1 VPQAVEC
8 LLLKWK
14 PGVQIPIQKIYI
26 QKQNHTK
33 KQGKNGILIKEIKN
47 LFFAGTEVC
56 TWLYI
61 W

>member
-14 PGVQIPIQKIYI
+14 PGAQIPIEKIYI

-33 KQGKNGILIKEIKN
+33 KTGEKWNIDKGKKKN
-47 LFFAGTEVC
+47 
-56 TWLYI
+56 
-61 W
+61 